1 VVHDVKSHALQEL
14 RAIRATMERA
24 GTFTAVPG
32 WGGVMMGLSAAAAAA
47 FAGSPDGSRRWIAIW
62 IAEAAVASAIAV
74 FSIAR
79 KVRRHGA
86 TLASGG
92 GSVRRAA
99 LAYAPPIVAAI
110 VLTAVFV
117 QNGLA
122 LRLPGCWLLL
132 YGAALAAG
140 GALSVSGIAWMGA
153 LFMLLGGV
161 AFVTPAGLGGWLMA
175 AGFGG
180 LHIVFGAF
188 IARRYGS

>member
-1 VVHDVKSHALQEL
+1 
-14 RAIRATMERA
+14 MERA

-32 WGGVMMGLSAAAAAA
+32 WGGVMMGISAAAAAA
-47 FAGSPDGSRRWIAIW
+47 IAGSPDGSRRWLGIW
-62 IAEAAVASAIAV
+62 IAEAALACAIAV

-79 KVRRHGA
+79 KILRHGA
-86 TLASGG
+86 ALASGG

-110 VLTAVFV
+110 VLTVVFV

-122 LRLPGCWLLL
+122 IRLPACWLLL

-140 GALSVSGIAWMGA
+140 GALSVSGIASMGA
-153 LFMLLGGV
+153 LFMALGAV
-161 AFVTPAGLGGWLMA
+161 AFVAPAAWGGWWMA

-180 LHIVFGAF
+180 LHIVFGLV